1 MTLPDERYRAMTRAA
16 EFLEALCDPKK
27 IPRIPLSVRNEAR
40 SVLRH
45 YPSQWDLD
53 QMAEHAPN
61 VIRKEIE
68 PLTRM
73 VMKYD
78 QEKS

>member
-16 EFLEALCDPKK
+16 QFLEALCDPKK
-27 IPRIPLSVRNEAR
+27 IARIPLRVRNEAR

-45 YPSQWDLD
+45 YPSAWDID
-53 QMAEHAPN
+53 RMAEHAPH
-61 VIRKEIE
+61 VITKEME

-73 VMKYD
+73 VMRYD